1 MGSHQPSP
9 RYNFPYARPN
19 SALIVRAG
27 VARTFGS
34 LGGFAAALFLGGGI
48 YLLQEAL
55 SDPLRAQAVGLIAGA
70 FIIALATMLIYF
82 IFSPRSKFKRS
93 KGRRT
98 RTRLQRIPASGHFI
112 DLSLT
117 IPRRPV
123 AKAASEKE
131 EDLVLRV

>member
-1 MGSHQPSP
+1 MTVPTQSPQP
-9 RYNFPYARPN
+9 RYHFPTGRPT

-34 LGGFAAALFLGGGI
+34 LGGFLATLFLGGGI

-55 SDPLRAQAVGLIAGA
+55 NDPLRAQAVGLISGA

-82 IFSPRSKFKRS
+82 IFSPRTKR
-93 KGRRT
+93 KRRKPSNK
-98 RTRLQRIPASGHFI
+98 RLQRIPASGHFL
-112 DLSLT
+112 DLSLGA
-117 IPRRPV
+117 PRPV
-123 AKAASEKE
+123 ERVEADT